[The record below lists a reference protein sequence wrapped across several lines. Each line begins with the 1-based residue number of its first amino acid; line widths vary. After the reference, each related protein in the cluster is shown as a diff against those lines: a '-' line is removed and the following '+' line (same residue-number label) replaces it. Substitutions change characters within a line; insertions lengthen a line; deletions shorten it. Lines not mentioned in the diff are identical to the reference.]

1 MSGGKPVSVQILDKE
16 YLISCEDSER
26 EQLHT
31 AVTFLN
37 MKMKEVKDSG
47 KVIGAERIA
56 VMTALNIAH
65 DLLAYKRQNA
75 DYTNS
80 IDRTI
85 QRLRNKLDEA
95 LTNGKQLEIHQ

>member
-1 MSGGKPVSVQILDKE
+1 MPSIASQRSGGMSNPDIDKW
-16 YLISCEDSER
+16 Y
-26 EQLHT
+26 QLAMDNG
-31 AVTFLN
+31 AVG
-37 MKMKEVKDSG
+37 G

>member
-1 MSGGKPVSVQILDKE
+1 MSEGKPVSVHILDKE

-26 EQLHT
+26 DQLHS
-31 AVTFLN
+31 AVTYLN

-65 DLLAYKRQNA
+65 ELLAYKREND
-75 DYTNS
+75 DYTTT
-80 IDRTI
+80 IDKTV